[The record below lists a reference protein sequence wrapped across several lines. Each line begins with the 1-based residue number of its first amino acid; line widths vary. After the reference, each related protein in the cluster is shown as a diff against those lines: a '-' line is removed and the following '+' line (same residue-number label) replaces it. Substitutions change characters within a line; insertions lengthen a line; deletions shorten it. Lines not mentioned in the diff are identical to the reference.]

1 MNEKVLNPH
10 FQRLADGR
18 GWFGYLCLDNFDL
31 VADRIRAMIGDG
43 QPYTWVAVNEAF
55 GQRPEVRAGMVA
67 EKVVVRGSSTD
78 EGAPTLYLTVVDTYG
93 VWGID
98 TSARTEAEARDG
110 GKLNN
115 VYLHF
120 ETNQWGDKLTI
131 EHYAPGGQ
139 RLCWVI
145 AVHPRGGDVDA

>member
-1 MNEKVLNPH
+1 MSETALNPH

-18 GWFGYLCLDNFDL
+18 GWWGYLCLDNFDL
-31 VADRIRAMIGDG
+31 VADRIRSMLGDG

-55 GQRPEVRAGMVA
+55 GLRPDVRAGMVA
-67 EKVVVRGSSTD
+67 EKVTVRGGAD
-78 EGAPTLYLTVVDTYG
+78 EDTPAKYLTVADTYG

-98 TSARTEAEARDG
+98 TSARTEADARDG

-131 EHYAPGGQ
+131 EHYAPAGH
-139 RLCWVI
+139 RMCWVI
-145 AVHPRGGDVDA
+145 AVHPQGGEES